1 MRAKSNSA
9 FSVTEALGMYQRLLQ
24 RGQTQTLARLSVEAR
39 LGDLT
44 PQQRRRVR
52 QALREYQPPA
62 E

>member
-9 FSVTEALGMYQRLLQ
+9 FSVTQALGMYQRLLR

-44 PQQRRRVR
+44 PQQRRQVR
-52 QALREYQPPA
+52 QALREYQASA